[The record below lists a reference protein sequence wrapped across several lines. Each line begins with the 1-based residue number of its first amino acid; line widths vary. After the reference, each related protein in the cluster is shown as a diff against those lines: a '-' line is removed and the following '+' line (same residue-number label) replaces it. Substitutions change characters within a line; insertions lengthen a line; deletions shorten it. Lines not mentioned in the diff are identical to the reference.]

1 MTGENMNHMEDV
13 FLNRQ
18 LPFVEYIVECGY
30 HPMTQR
36 YLNCHPEKESALR
49 DMMDKYGSHFSA
61 KYQIPCEGGAVFE
74 VSVISG
80 MMFYSRIDAPYEIM
94 GPSVSVHDDSG
105 DPRGYQTE
113 EDLMVYLAKL
123 VSKAKEY

>member
-1 MTGENMNHMEDV
+1 MSEDDMSHMKDV

-18 LPFVEYIVECGY
+18 LPFAEYLVECGY
-30 HPMTQR
+30 HQMTQR
-36 YLNCHPEKESALR
+36 YLNCHPEKESPLH
-49 DMMDKYGSHFSA
+49 DMMDKYGHHFYA
-61 KYQIPCEGGAVFE
+61 KYQIPCKGGAVFE

-80 MMFYSRIDAPYEIM
+80 MMFYSRINAPYEIM
-94 GPSVSVHDDSG
+94 GPSVGEESADE
-105 DPRGYQTE
+105 PRGYQTD

>member
-1 MTGENMNHMEDV
+1 MIGENMNHMEDV

-18 LPFVEYIVECGY
+18 LPFAEYIVECGY
-30 HPMTQR
+30 HPISQR
-36 YLNCHPEKESALR
+36 YLKCHPEKESALR
-49 DMMDKYGSHFSA
+49 DMMDKYGLHFYA
-61 KYQIPCEGGAVFE
+61 KYEIPCEGGAVFN
-74 VSVISG
+74 VSVVSG

-94 GPSVSVHDDSG
+94 GPPEREDDSG

>member
-1 MTGENMNHMEDV
+1 MTDDDMSHIEDV
-13 FLNRQ
+13 FLKRQ
-18 LPFVEYIVECGY
+18 LPFAEYLTESGY
-30 HPMTQR
+30 HPLSREWIDKPDGPTG
-36 YLNCHPEKESALR
+36 N
-49 DMMDKYGSHFSA
+49 MMDKYGHHFQA
-61 KYQIPCEGGAVFE
+61 RYEIPCAGGALFK

-80 MMFYSRIDAPYEIM
+80 KMFYSSIDGPYEIM
-94 GPSVSVHDDSG
+94 GPSAGGEDDD

>member
-1 MTGENMNHMEDV
+1 MADDDMSHMKDV

-18 LPFVEYIVECGY
+18 LPFAEYLVECGY
-30 HPMTQR
+30 HHMSREWMDNPSGAVG
-36 YLNCHPEKESALR
+36 N
-49 DMMDKYGSHFSA
+49 MMEKYGYHFSA
-61 KYQIPCEGGAVFE
+61 KYEIPCAGGAVFN

-80 MMFYSRIDAPYEIM
+80 KMFYSRIDAPYEIM
-94 GPSVSVHDDSG
+94 GPSERDDDGS
-105 DPRGYQTE
+105 DPRAYQTE

>member
-1 MTGENMNHMEDV
+1 MSHMEDV

-18 LPFVEYIVECGY
+18 LPFAEYIVECGY

-36 YLNCHPEKESALR
+36 YLKCHPEKESALR

-61 KYQIPCEGGAVFE
+61 KYEIPCEGGAVFN

-80 MMFYSRIDAPYEIM
+80 MMFFSRIDAPYEIM
-94 GPSVSVHDDSG
+94 GPREDDSG